1 MKHRTLNQLKVIE
14 HNFSKLHSCGWLV
27 NCHQCKVY
35 KRCSIIYAAISKEVT
50 RLNEI
55 ES

>member
-14 HNFSKLHSCGWLV
+14 HNFSQLHGCGWVV
-27 NCHQCKVY
+27 NCHQCEVY
-35 KRCSIIYAAISKEVT
+35 RRCSIIYIAISKEIT